1 MKAPQPRHSA
11 SNSRRGASADSGAP
25 ALRASGGNDAAGRG
39 GKALIALR
47 IIALAF
53 LAAFLGTFLGS
64 AAQAQSISVDLG
76 TGSGLTARVFQ
87 LLALITVLSLA
98 PSILIMTTSFV
109 RIVVVLSLLR
119 TAIGLQQAPPNAVI
133 ISLAL
138 FLSAFV
144 MAPTWTQAYE
154 SGVKPVLDEQMELT
168 EAYPKIV
175 SPIRAFM
182 LKQTRE
188 ADLKLFVDLSK
199 MPPPKTPED
208 VPMKIAAPAFMISEL
223 RRAFEIGF
231 MLFIPFLII
240 DLVVSSLLMSMGMM
254 MVPPVTISL
263 PFKLIFFVLVDG
275 WRLVAGS
282 LIQSFATGPPA
293 G

>member
-1 MKAPQPRHSA
+1 MTRAQ
-11 SNSRRGASADSGAP
+11 
-25 ALRASGGNDAAGRG
+25 LRYVVAGC
-39 GKALIALR
+39 A
-47 IIALAF
+47 
-53 LAAFLGTFLGS
+53 AAFAGTFLGT

-76 TGSGLTARVFQ
+76 TGGGLTDRVFQ
-87 LLALITVLSLA
+87 MLALITVLSLA

-133 ISLAL
+133 VSLAM

-154 SGVKPVLDEQMELT
+154 QGIKPVMDDKVELT
-168 EAYPKIV
+168 DAYPKIV
-175 SPIRAFM
+175 APIRTFM
-182 LKQTRE
+182 VKQTRQ
-188 ADLKLFVDLSK
+188 ADLKLFIDLAK
-199 MPPPKTPED
+199 IPPPKTAD
-208 VPMKIAAPAFMISEL
+208 DLPMKVAAPAFMISEL
-223 RRAFEIGF
+223 RRSFEIGF

-240 DLVVSSLLMSMGMM
+240 DLVVASILMSMGMM
-254 MVPPVTISL
+254 MLPPVTVSL

-282 LIQSFATGPPA
+282 LVQSFASGPPP